1 MKLSGAVSSS
11 RRKSRKAHFSAPSSV
26 RRVIMSSPLS
36 NDLRQKYKV
45 RSLPIR
51 KDDEVQIVRGQFK
64 GREGKVITCYRKKY
78 VIHIDR
84 ITRDKANQMPVS
96 VGIHPSNVV
105 ILKIKMDKDRK
116 KILDRKN
123 REAKADK
130 GKFSE
135 SDVNVPMADVD

>member
-1 MKLSGAVSSS
+1 MKLSSAVSSS
-11 RRKSRKAHFSAPSSV
+11 RRKSRKAHFSAPSNV
-26 RRVIMSSPLS
+26 RRVIMSAPLHA
-36 NDLRQKYKV
+36 DLRAKYKV

-51 KDDEVQIVRGQFK
+51 KEDEVSVTRGMYK
-64 GREGKVITCYRKKY
+64 GREGKVIACYRKKY

-84 ITRDKANQMPVS
+84 ITREKANQMSVP

-105 ILKIKMDKDRK
+105 ITKPKLDRNRKI
-116 KILDRKN
+116 ILERKN
-123 REAKADK
+123 REAKTDK